1 MGHLKKIYVLLF
13 ISTTASEQCYPSV
26 RCTQRKHWFEA
37 CFIVVEKKINTFC
50 RHLFKGRYKGGNV
63 ASNHNAPPLLLCL
76 FTFWQSLS
84 LFCYFLPS
92 NFISTYTF
100 LWRLFSGFRGCL
112 LVVMQP
118 LSSLLQQSFA
128 MPFHPLPLI
137 LPSTVWAFEIRVRLL
152 FNTFQNVHKT
162 LPLVCRAA
170 WKEVNKNDSENRTV
184 TGC

>member
-1 MGHLKKIYVLLF
+1 MVISILKSINHSALVPTEKTLVWGLLY
-13 ISTTASEQCYPSV
+13 SC
-26 RCTQRKHWFEA
+26 R
-37 CFIVVEKKINTFC
+37 KKINTFC
-50 RHLFKGRYKGGNV
+50 RQRQMQRRECCLKSQCSTSFTYVVCLLFDSPSVRFVISYRQISYLRILSCGNC
-63 ASNHNAPPLLLCL
+63 S
-76 FTFWQSLS
+76 
-84 LFCYFLPS
+84 
-92 NFISTYTF
+92 
-100 LWRLFSGFRGCL
+100 

-137 LPSTVWAFEIRVRLL
+137 LPSPVWAFEIRLL

-184 TGC
+184 RGC